1 MFSRSEIEKFIAQ
14 DMQTIQST
22 LDRWNAIIPE
32 KKPAANF
39 RLGLCSRGIAIYNLL
54 LGNKKEAL
62 KWFEK
67 AAEYYDKRAF
77 YSRNPPPEVDKFG
90 ARGLAEYEASARLE
104 ALDASIFS
112 RNPDLVIK
120 MARRALSISE
130 QYPLE
135 YPDFAPTYYHLMTLA
150 HIILGGKN
158 EAKKFNEKLKEFK
171 SFKTAY
177 LFGKGMIDSDIKLVE
192 EAIKKRLEEHKKKYG
207 KNPKMDDELVSISA
221 TRFLLLAKD
230 EGMNLWIEIESEYI
244 PRIIFE

>member
-1 MFSRSEIEKFIAQ
+1 MLSKEELTERINDRLKTIKMYEDIWDKIVPSQIPSTYFS
-14 DMQTIQST
+14 M
-22 LDRWNAIIPE
+22 
-32 KKPAANF
+32 
-39 RLGLCSRGIAIYNLL
+39 GLRARGIAIYNLL

-230 EGMNLWIEIESEYI
+230 EGMNLWIDIESEYI